1 MSIAGFFYSKNII
14 LIACSTAAFGIA
26 IAGGIILWSL
36 WFSKIAPPDKSAAYM
51 SIHMA
56 LTGFR
61 GTLAPFIGYW
71 ILSKLHVQAVAL
83 TGGLLIILACIA
95 FECLRYHPRALKQN

>member
-1 MSIAGFFYSKNII
+1 MGDNIVY
-14 LIACSTAAFGIA
+14 G
-26 IAGGIILWSL
+26 AGGIPMV
-36 WFSKIAPPDKSAAYM
+36 KQPKEVAPVEKSAAYM

-71 ILSKLHVQAVAL
+71 ILSQFHVQAVAL

-95 FECLRYHPRALKQN
+95 FECMRQHPRNLSQH

>member
-1 MSIAGFFYSKNII
+1 
-14 LIACSTAAFGIA
+14 
-26 IAGGIILWSL
+26 
-36 WFSKIAPPDKSAAYM
+36 M

-71 ILSKLHVQAVAL
+71 ILSSSAPKGVAFV
-83 TGGLLIILACIA
+83 GMLLIFVSILL
-95 FECLRYHPRALKQN
+95 FECVRHHQRFER

>member
-1 MSIAGFFYSKNII
+1 M
-14 LIACSTAAFGIA
+14 AAFGIA
-26 IAGGIILWSL
+26 IAGGKILEPL
-36 WFSKIAPPDKSAAYM
+36 GHEDCPVEKSAAYM

-71 ILSKLHVQAVAL
+71 ILSQFRVQAVAL
-83 TGGLLIILACIA
+83 TGGLLIILAASLLNVCGTIP
-95 FECLRYHPRALKQN
+95 YSSSALDSQLNSGASWYADRF

>member
-1 MSIAGFFYSKNII
+1 MEPLGYKDCPTRQIRSLHEYSH
-14 LIACSTAAFGIA
+14 GID
-26 IAGGIILWSL
+26 
-36 WFSKIAPPDKSAAYM
+36 WFS
-51 SIHMA
+51 
-56 LTGFR
+56 R
-61 GTLAPFIGYW
+61 TLAPFIGYW

>member
-1 MSIAGFFYSKNII
+1 M
-14 LIACSTAAFGIA
+14 T
-26 IAGGIILWSL
+26 
-36 WFSKIAPPDKSAAYM
+36 KIAPHEKVSSYM

-71 ILSKLHVQAVAL
+71 ILSNSAPKGVAFV
-83 TGGLLIILACIA
+83 GMLLIFASIVLFVCVRHHKRFKA
-95 FECLRYHPRALKQN
+95 